1 MIWTDYAFYIAKR
14 YAALCECIFNIPVSS
29 RLDMCTIRIDALTFR
44 KFLINRADS
53 KSTYSEMKKIAE
65 KHKHIKYVCHAI
77 AWFLQM
83 APVNVVAIALRQGAL
98 RSKILWGNQMFAWAV
113 SLFLSPYT
121 ARSLNIYVL
130 KFSSFYTTSINQHVI
145 SIITQSVFVVCRRNI
160 SYVYATL

>member
-1 MIWTDYAFYIAKR
+1 
-14 YAALCECIFNIPVSS
+14 
-29 RLDMCTIRIDALTFR
+29 MCSFRINTLTQVNFVA
-44 KFLINRADS
+44 NRADS
-53 KSTYSEMKKIAE
+53 KSTYNEMEKIAE

-83 APVNVVAIALRQGAL
+83 APVNVVAIALRQGSL
-98 RSKILWGNQMFAWAV
+98 RSKFLWGNQMFAWAV

-145 SIITQSVFVVCRRNI
+145 SIITQSTFVVCRRNI
-160 SYVYATL
+160 SYVFAAL